1 MANYTSNSFLLPLN
15 NSDKIIQIRD
25 RFNLNRIS
33 LNGQNVKTTLVISN
47 IVKIDTLDQIIQ
59 LDFVSNNDA
68 KIALSLL
75 QSQIDTVR
83 SNFPLLIVGP
93 TGPAGVTGPVGPVG
107 PVGPTGLGFLYNLQ
121 DVLNNG
127 NTSSIGILLNSTQS
141 YFGFLENNYIQYI
154 YPSTN
159 ITNNIYNYLPNYGGT
174 FAVVD
179 DILLLSQTYT
189 QGKPDYKHR
198 HSDSTFLH

>member
-141 YFGFLENNYIQYI
+141 YFGFLENNHIVA
-154 YPSTN
+154 TN
-159 ITNNIYNYLPNYGGT
+159 SRGNLDVFGPHY
-174 FAVVD
+174 
-179 DILLLSQTYT
+179 
-189 QGKPDYKHR
+189 
-198 HSDSTFLH
+198 